1 MLIDSLD
8 KLQLIVYLWFIIIIM
23 IIEDK
28 LIEEDIMEIN
38 KNTLKE
44 IRTQLDNVLKNH
56 NIKGLNIELGNC
68 SFDNIE
74 ATFKLK
80 VTIEGGETKEEQN
93 LKDMAKLMNLDL
105 TIIHPTWKIVGY
117 RSKARTKP
125 FLAVKHS
132 NPKQKYIL
140 GVEHVKD
147 MFAKK
152 ENV

>member
-1 MLIDSLD
+1 ML
-8 KLQLIVYLWFIIIIM
+8 FIIII

-56 NIKGLNIELGNC
+56 NIEGLNIELGNC

-80 VTIEGGETKEEQN
+80 VTIEGGETKEELN

-132 NPKQKYIL
+132 THNKNIFLVLNTLKICL
-140 GVEHVKD
+140 L
-147 MFAKK
+147 K